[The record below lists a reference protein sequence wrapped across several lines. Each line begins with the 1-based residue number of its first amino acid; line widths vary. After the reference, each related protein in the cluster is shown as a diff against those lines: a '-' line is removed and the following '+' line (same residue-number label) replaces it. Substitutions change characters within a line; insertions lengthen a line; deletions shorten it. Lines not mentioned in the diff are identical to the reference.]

1 MMDGAQVAVKHHEA
15 FRVLVGAERD
25 RVILDLLRRIEAR
38 RFSVTT
44 DGKSRWDNGWQE
56 NLDALRATGDL
67 AALRPKY
74 IRAGQPLRS
83 NGSFVIAQ
91 DPDYE
96 ARWYEG
102 FRADIVRH
110 FEPYDAIYEFGCGS
124 GHNLAYLAQRFPDK
138 RIVGLDWSSPAVDI
152 ANTLRDKHGLNVAG
166 RSFDFFA
173 PDRHMLIPEGSAVLT
188 VGALEQTGVA
198 WAPFFEWLV
207 DRKPAFCLHVEP
219 LVHLYDPENL
229 VDWTAIR
236 AHQVRQF
243 WTGIDQAIG
252 DYAKWH
258 RMSRTGFGS
267 LVLEGYSTLMWAP
280 K

>member
-1 MMDGAQVAVKHHEA
+1 MDGSNLTGY
-15 FRVLVGAERD
+15 RVLEGGKRD
-25 RVILDLLRRIEAR
+25 RLIIELLRRIDAR
-38 RFSVTT
+38 QLSVTT
-44 DGKSRWDNGWQE
+44 AGKSRWDTGWGE
-56 NLDALRATGDL
+56 NLDALRETGDL
-67 AALRPKY
+67 ASLRPKY
-74 IRAGQPLRS
+74 IRAGQPLRM
-83 NGSFVIAQ
+83 GGQFVIAD

-96 ARWYEG
+96 AHWYEA
-102 FRADIVRH
+102 FRAAVACH

-173 PDRHMLIPEGSAVLT
+173 PDRHMLIPENSAVFT
-188 VGALEQTGVA
+188 VGALEQTHRG

-229 VDWTAIR
+229 VDYTAIR
-236 AHQVRQF
+236 AHAVRQF

-258 RMSRTGFGS
+258 EMRRTGFGS
-267 LVLEGYSTLMWAP
+267 LVLEGYSTLMWVP
-280 K
+280 R

>member
-1 MMDGAQVAVKHHEA
+1 MDGTQIAPY
-15 FRVLVGAERD
+15 RVLAGSDRD
-25 RVILDLLRRIEAR
+25 AVILDLLRRIDAR
-38 RFSVTT
+38 QLSVTT
-44 DGKSRWDNGWQE
+44 AGKSRWDAGWGE

-67 AALRPKY
+67 ASLRPKY
-74 IRAGQPLRS
+74 IRAGQPLRMH
-83 NGSFVIAQ
+83 GEFVVAE

-96 ARWYEG
+96 AHWYDA
-102 FRADIVRH
+102 FRADICRH
-110 FEPYDAIYEFGCGS
+110 FEPYAAIYEFGCGS

-173 PDRHMLIPEGSAVLT
+173 PDRNMLIPEGSAVLT
-188 VGALEQTGVA
+188 VGALEQTSTKWVQ
-198 WAPFFEWLV
+198 FFEWLV

-219 LVHLYDPENL
+219 LVHLYDPGNL
-229 VDWTAIR
+229 VDYTAIR

-243 WTGIDQAIG
+243 WTGIDEAIG

-258 RMSRTGFGS
+258 RMTRTGFGS
-267 LVLEGYSTLMWAP
+267 LALEGYSQLSWVP